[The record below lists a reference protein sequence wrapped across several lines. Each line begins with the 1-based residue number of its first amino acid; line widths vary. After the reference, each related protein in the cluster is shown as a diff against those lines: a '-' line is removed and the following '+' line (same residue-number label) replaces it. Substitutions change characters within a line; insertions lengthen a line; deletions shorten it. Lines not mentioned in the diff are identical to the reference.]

1 MTNKQINLLN
11 RICAA
16 QIYIWTES
24 ALEESK
30 NIPDILLKIKPRVYA
45 SVVINRFDNEERKFI
60 ESIAKSDK
68 IEALKQNQTSAVIQA
83 LEVLKLWTE
92 DIPKEKRINLN
103 VSDKKLV
110 VGKNHYLMDML
121 KLKKMNKDV
130 YTETKDVIDK
140 SMENAFIWYE
150 TVKETI
156 KEKW

>member
-121 KLKKMNKDV
+121 KLKKMNKDI